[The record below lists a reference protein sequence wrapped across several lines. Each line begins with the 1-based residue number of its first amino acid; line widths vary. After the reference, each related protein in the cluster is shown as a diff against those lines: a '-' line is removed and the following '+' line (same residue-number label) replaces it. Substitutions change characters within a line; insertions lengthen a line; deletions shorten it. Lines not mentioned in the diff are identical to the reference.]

1 MLGTAL
7 ALGLSEPDPRQD
19 PGATG
24 AGMQR
29 TDNSVTAALAAE
41 ASQLARSLRRQCRD
55 GSCCQARRAWCC
67 RRI

>member
-7 ALGLSEPDPRQD
+7 ALGLSELDPRQD
-19 PGATG
+19 PGAAG

-41 ASQLARSLRRQCRD
+41 ASQLARSLRRPVNAETDRVAKLVGLDVQN
-55 GSCCQARRAWCC
+55 
-67 RRI
+67 